1 MYQSFKYRLYPFRS
15 QEMELLRQ
23 LDELKFLHNYALEQ
37 RIDAWRTEKRSVGY
51 TEQAASLTQ
60 WRNYDRNGIGRV
72 HSQVAQE
79 CLQRIADSYKHFFRR
94 LKEGT
99 RPGFPHFRSEVTSL
113 TYPQAYSAVTITEGR
128 MGTKRLHLSK
138 IGDVPIELHRQPV
151 DGRIKTCTV
160 KREGDRWYA
169 VLTVEIPDAPT
180 PPATSPVNP
189 VGIDLGLNRIAT
201 LSTGETVDPP
211 RFLRKAEK
219 RLKRLDREVSRR
231 VKHSHNREKAKLRRA
246 RYFAKIRDRR
256 RDFAHKLTTRWTSG
270 YDLIAFEDLNVRSMI
285 RGLNNAKSIS
295 DAGWGMLRQMSEYKQ
310 LKRSHRYVEV
320 SARNTTQTCSTCG
333 EYAYPPLELKDRVF
347 RCPNGHVED
356 RDINAAR
363 NVVARAL
370 AAVGQDMPE
379 FTLVETGPPPA
390 RMGRRV
396 RSKKQE
402 PPQNTLTAQCV
413 L

>member
-94 LKEGT
+94 LKEGKK
-99 RPGFPHFRSEVTSL
+99 PGFPHFKRAVTSL

-169 VLTVEIPDAPT
+169 VLTVEMPDAAP
-180 PPATSPVNP
+180 PPATPAVSQS
-189 VGIDLGLNRIAT
+189 GGC
-201 LSTGETVDPP
+201 GP
-211 RFLRKAEK
+211 RTQSHCNT
-219 RLKRLDREVSRR
+219 LDRRNCRSTQIPSQGREATQASGSRS
-231 VKHSHNREKAKLRRA
+231 VTEDQTLAQQREGKDTTG
-246 RYFAKIRDRR
+246 KI
-256 RDFAHKLTTRWTSG
+256 
-270 YDLIAFEDLNVRSMI
+270 
-285 RGLNNAKSIS
+285 
-295 DAGWGMLRQMSEYKQ
+295 LRQD
-310 LKRSHRYVEV
+310 
-320 SARNTTQTCSTCG
+320 T
-333 EYAYPPLELKDRVF
+333 
-347 RCPNGHVED
+347 
-356 RDINAAR
+356 
-363 NVVARAL
+363 
-370 AAVGQDMPE
+370 
-379 FTLVETGPPPA
+379 
-390 RMGRRV
+390 
-396 RSKKQE
+396 
-402 PPQNTLTAQCV
+402 
-413 L
+413 

>member
-1 MYQSFKYRLYPFRS
+1 
-15 QEMELLRQ
+15 
-23 LDELKFLHNYALEQ
+23 
-37 RIDAWRTEKRSVGY
+37 
-51 TEQAASLTQ
+51 
-60 WRNYDRNGIGRV
+60 
-72 HSQVAQE
+72 
-79 CLQRIADSYKHFFRR
+79 
-94 LKEGT
+94 
-99 RPGFPHFRSEVTSL
+99 
-113 TYPQAYSAVTITEGR
+113 
-128 MGTKRLHLSK
+128 
-138 IGDVPIELHRQPV
+138 
-151 DGRIKTCTV
+151 
-160 KREGDRWYA
+160 
-169 VLTVEIPDAPT
+169 
-180 PPATSPVNP
+180 
-189 VGIDLGLNRIAT
+189 
-201 LSTGETVDPP
+201 
-211 RFLRKAEK
+211 
-219 RLKRLDREVSRR
+219 
-231 VKHSHNREKAKLRRA
+231 
-246 RYFAKIRDRR
+246 
-256 RDFAHKLTTRWTSG
+256 
-270 YDLIAFEDLNVRSMI
+270 MI

-379 FTLVETGPPPA
+379 FTPVETGPPPA